1 MFPQDWLLGIS
12 NCKYQ
17 AELPVSPRP
26 WPRISSLSLKHIQA
40 HPLPTASF
48 CVARAKPSSWL
59 PSSCPPVS
67 TLPFPAQAPHR
78 ARPRLKDLTVPWA
91 LTMASV
97 AGGINPDLSLSPR
110 PHDVTYVPLNPCSH
124 TELPQGRTRPAVTQ
138 RPALAYYSAD
148 AGWKVLTF
156 ELGSAFS
163 FYTGPHK
170 LCLVLTCS
178 LPFATLLLSCL

>member
-1 MFPQDWLLGIS
+1 MFPQDWPLGIS

-26 WPRISSLSLKHIQA
+26 CPHISSRSLKHIQA

-48 CVARAKPSSWL
+48 CVAQAKPSSWL
-59 PSSCPPVS
+59 PSSCPICPPVS

-78 ARPRLKDLTVPWA
+78 ARPRLKDLTMPWA

-110 PHDVTYVPLNPCSH
+110 PHDMTYVPLNPCSH
-124 TELPQGRTRPAVTQ
+124 TELA
-138 RPALAYYSAD
+138 S
-148 AGWKVLTF
+148 
-156 ELGSAFS
+156 
-163 FYTGPHK
+163 GPHQA
-170 LCLVLTCS
+170 CSHAETC
-178 LPFATLLLSCL
+178 PGLLLC